1 MATNKTI
8 LNIEINENVNDYIT
22 AVQQD
27 SRSRFLDVMLFDN
40 GVPIDLTGHTARIY
54 AIKPDGK
61 EVYNNGVI
69 TDAKNGRVQ
78 FELTSQT
85 LAVSGLL
92 NLQIILYRNNT
103 EILSTN
109 PFKLFIL
116 ESLMSKN
123 AIQSSNEYGALVVT
137 LRDLESAKALMQEM
151 VKKIGS
157 PGQIATSLNLTTM
170 YGIMDEILKML
181 RDSSVAGLNTKLDEL
196 KTKSDNIAS
205 KIDEVKEDTEK
216 IIDERGTCIDLPNL
230 EHRVGSITL
239 RNGEHTPNK
248 EYSVTATSAGT
259 RGRLIDCIITASFG
273 STSGITYPKTYSE
286 RNYTVTVKID
296 GVSTYQFKLNFKGQ
310 TLNSSPPR
318 TTYPFRTGFINAQQ
332 LISLADMYP
341 TSSGKGEFNRN
352 CTHFNCLG
360 NGINFAIN
368 KNFRRFD
375 PRTLAGTNLPKV
387 ISSGT
392 LDISSANF
400 NGEFDNV
407 IPYSRDSGIPFTDKI
422 EVTISADTL
431 DEFSPFHSFRVYF
444 VNSRDNVRLFE
455 WD

>member
-69 TDAKNGRVQ
+69 TDAKKGRVQ

-85 LAVSGLL
+85 LAVAGLL

-123 AIQSSNEYGALVVT
+123 AIQSSNEYGALVIT

-181 RDSSVAGLNTKLDEL
+181 RDSSVVAIKNKLDKIDTTTTNTNSEIPNIKKL
-196 KTKSDNIAS
+196 IEDSIDKTKETYLDLYGIHQKTITINTINGTQEITNLGGATENI
-205 KIDEVKEDTEK
+205 IHIVGFLNMNENEK
-216 IIDERGTCIDLPNL
+216 ITFQVQDKSGLTFYKTSLTMPSTSSIKPRVAFGYVNAQHLSATDWAYQSDESGSDRGSEIRDPLGLVLAYHSSRGTYPTLGEPTSLTVNYTNNNASISKSMNL
-230 EHRVGSITL
+230 VGYYTKTNFFPTTKAGNLKVKITGNCAAGGTL
-239 RNGEHTPNK
+239 VI
-248 EYSVTATSAGT
+248 YAGT
-259 RGRLIDCIITASFG
+259 KR
-273 STSGITYPKTYSE
+273 
-286 RNYTVTVKID
+286 
-296 GVSTYQFKLNFKGQ
+296 
-310 TLNSSPPR
+310 
-318 TTYPFRTGFINAQQ
+318 
-332 LISLADMYP
+332 
-341 TSSGKGEFNRN
+341 
-352 CTHFNCLG
+352 
-360 NGINFAIN
+360 
-368 KNFRRFD
+368 
-375 PRTLAGTNLPKV
+375 
-387 ISSGT
+387 
-392 LDISSANF
+392 
-400 NGEFDNV
+400 
-407 IPYSRDSGIPFTDKI
+407 
-422 EVTISADTL
+422 
-431 DEFSPFHSFRVYF
+431 
-444 VNSRDNVRLFE
+444 
-455 WD
+455 

>member
-69 TDAKNGRVQ
+69 TDAKKGRVQ

-85 LAVSGLL
+85 LAVAGLL

-170 YGIMDEILKML
+170 YAIMDEILKML
-181 RDSSVAGLNTKLDEL
+181 RDSSVVAIKDKLDKIDTTTTNTNSEIPNIKKL
-196 KTKSDNIAS
+196 IQDSIYKTKA
-205 KIDEVKEDTEK
+205 TY
-216 IIDERGTCIDLPNL
+216 L
-230 EHRVGSITL
+230 EL
-239 RNGEHTPNK
+239 
-248 EYSVTATSAGT
+248 
-259 RGRLIDCIITASFG
+259 
-273 STSGITYPKTYSE
+273 SGITKQVIPLNAITGGLNLTNLGSFATNSKNIIHMIGTFNMKANEKITFQVQDSKGVIFYKTTLTMPS
-286 RNYTVTVKID
+286 T
-296 GVSTYQFKLNFKGQ
+296 VSTTSTVRFGYA
-310 TLNSSPPR
+310 
-318 TTYPFRTGFINAQQ
+318 NAQH
-332 LISLADMYP
+332 LSAYASVNDGGF
-341 TSSGKGEFNRN
+341 SESGFM
-352 CTHFNCLG
+352 
-360 NGINFAIN
+360 
-368 KNFRRFD
+368 D
-375 PRTLAGTNLPKV
+375 PIGLYL
-387 ISSGT
+387 
-392 LDISSANF
+392 
-400 NGEFDNV
+400 
-407 IPYSRDSGIPFTDKI
+407 
-422 EVTISADTL
+422 
-431 DEFSPFHSFRVYF
+431 PFHSGNGNIPTLGEPTTQFSNYTSDTTNISRQMNLVGYYTKTNF
-444 VNSRDNVRLFE
+444 FPKTVLGNLAVNITGNCAGGGSLE
-455 WD
+455 LYLGAEQ

>member
-69 TDAKNGRVQ
+69 TDAKKGRVQ

-85 LAVSGLL
+85 LAVAGLL
-92 NLQIILYRNNT
+92 NLQIILYKNNT

-123 AIQSSNEYGALVVT
+123 AIQSSNEYGALVIT

-181 RDSSVAGLNTKLDEL
+181 RDSSVVAIKDKLDKIDTTTTNTNSEIPNIKKL
-196 KTKSDNIAS
+196 IEDSIYKTKETYLELSGIERKVTPISAIKGELHLTNLTTFGQDAKNIIHILGVFNMQA
-205 KIDEVKEDTEK
+205 KEK
-216 IIDERGTCIDLPNL
+216 ITFQVQD
-230 EHRVGSITL
+230 
-239 RNGEHTPNK
+239 NK
-248 EYSVTATSAGT
+248 G
-259 RGRLIDCIITASFG
+259 LIFYKTTFTMP
-273 STSGITYPKTYSE
+273 STSTIT
-286 RNYTVTVKID
+286 
-296 GVSTYQFKLNFKGQ
+296 
-310 TLNSSPPR
+310 SSVIFG
-318 TTYPFRTGFINAQQ
+318 YANAQHLMATEWAYQ
-332 LISLADMYP
+332 SDEQGSA
-341 TSSGKGEFNRN
+341 SGGGLR
-352 CTHFNCLG
+352 
-360 NGINFAIN
+360 
-368 KNFRRFD
+368 D
-375 PRTLAGTNLPKV
+375 PIGLYL
-387 ISSGT
+387 
-392 LDISSANF
+392 
-400 NGEFDNV
+400 
-407 IPYSRDSGIPFTDKI
+407 
-422 EVTISADTL
+422 
-431 DEFSPFHSFRVYF
+431 PFHSGNGNIPTLGEPTTQFSNYTQDTASVDRKMSLVGYYTKTNF
-444 VNSRDNVRLFE
+444 FPKTTAGNLEVKITGNCAKGGSLILYLGEER
-455 WD
+455 

>member
-69 TDAKNGRVQ
+69 TDAKKGRVQ

-85 LAVSGLL
+85 LAVAGLL
-92 NLQIILYRNNT
+92 NLQIILYKNNT

-123 AIQSSNEYGALVVT
+123 AIQSSNEYGALVIT

-170 YGIMDEILKML
+170 YAIMDEILKML
-181 RDSSVAGLNTKLDEL
+181 RDSSVVAIKDKLD
-196 KTKSDNIAS
+196 
-205 KIDEVKEDTEK
+205 KIDTTTTNTNSE
-216 IIDERGTCIDLPNL
+216 IPN
-230 EHRVGSITL
+230 I
-239 RNGEHTPNK
+239 K
-248 EYSVTATSAGT
+248 
-259 RGRLIDCIITASFG
+259 
-273 STSGITYPKTYSE
+273 KTY
-286 RNYTVTVKID
+286 T
-296 GVSTYQFKLNFKGQ
+296 GQ
-310 TLNSSPPR
+310 H
-318 TTYPFRTGFINAQQ
+318 I
-332 LISLADMYP
+332 
-341 TSSGKGEFNRN
+341 
-352 CTHFNCLG
+352 
-360 NGINFAIN
+360 
-368 KNFRRFD
+368 
-375 PRTLAGTNLPKV
+375 
-387 ISSGT
+387 
-392 LDISSANF
+392 
-400 NGEFDNV
+400 
-407 IPYSRDSGIPFTDKI
+407 
-422 EVTISADTL
+422 
-431 DEFSPFHSFRVYF
+431 
-444 VNSRDNVRLFE
+444 
-455 WD
+455 

>member
-8 LNIEINENVNDYIT
+8 LNIEINQNVNDYIT

-69 TDAKNGRVQ
+69 TDAKKGRVQ

-85 LAVSGLL
+85 LAVAGLL

-216 IIDERGTCIDLPNL
+216 IIDERGTCIDLPDL
-230 EHRVGSITL
+230 EYRVGGLTL

-248 EYSVTATSAGT
+248 EYSVTTTSAGP
-259 RGRLIDCIITASFG
+259 RGRLIDCIITARFS
-273 STSGITYPKTYSE
+273 STSGITYPKTYSA
-286 RNYTVTVKID
+286 RAYTVTVKID
-296 GVSTYQFKLNFKGQ
+296 GVSTYQFKFNFKGQ
-310 TLNSSPPR
+310 TLNSSPSNSAI
-318 TTYPFRTGFINAQQ
+318 PFRTGFINAQQ
-332 LISLADMYP
+332 LINLPNMYP
-341 TSSGKGEFNRN
+341 TSIGKGEFNRN
-352 CTHFNCLG
+352 CTHFNYLG
-360 NGINFAIN
+360 NGINFAVN
-368 KNFRRFD
+368 KNFRALA
-375 PRTLAGTNLPKV
+375 PRTLAGTKLPNV
-387 ISSGT
+387 ISNSD
-392 LDISSANF
+392 LDISSSNF
-400 NGEFDNV
+400 NGEYDNV
-407 IPYSRDSGIPFTDKI
+407 ILYSRDSGIPFTDKI
-422 EVTISADTL
+422 EVTISADIL

-444 VNSRDNVRLFE
+444 INSRDNVRLFE

>member
-85 LAVSGLL
+85 LAVAGLL

-123 AIQSSNEYGALVVT
+123 AIQSSNEYGALVIT
-137 LRDLESAKALMQEM
+137 LRDLESAKSLMQEM

-181 RDSSVAGLNTKLDEL
+181 RDSSVVAIKNKLDKIDTTTTNTNTEIPTIKKMIEDSIENTKKTYLDLRQLAKKIIQINTVNGAQETEFVGNSSERVIHVVGTFTMKQDETINFTVKDGNNNIFYSTTYTAPTNFPGTTTSL
-196 KTKSDNIAS
+196 NVTFGYVNAQHLSASQWAYQSDEQGGDRGFTISDPLGLGLAPHSAKTKYPSVGYLSAVLDNYTANSAHTNKYMNLVAYYTKTNYFPNRTSDNI
-205 KIDEVKEDTEK
+205 KV
-216 IIDERGTCIDLPNL
+216 
-230 EHRVGSITL
+230 SI
-239 RNGEHTPNK
+239 
-248 EYSVTATSAGT
+248 
-259 RGRLIDCIITASFG
+259 
-273 STSGITYPKTYSE
+273 
-286 RNYTVTVKID
+286 
-296 GVSTYQFKLNFKGQ
+296 
-310 TLNSSPPR
+310 
-318 TTYPFRTGFINAQQ
+318 
-332 LISLADMYP
+332 
-341 TSSGKGEFNRN
+341 SGKCSG
-352 CTHFNCLG
+352 G
-360 NGINFAIN
+360 
-368 KNFRRFD
+368 
-375 PRTLAGTNLPKV
+375 GTVVVYK
-387 ISSGT
+387 G
-392 LDISSANF
+392 
-400 NGEFDNV
+400 
-407 IPYSRDSGIPFTDKI
+407 RD
-422 EVTISADTL
+422 
-431 DEFSPFHSFRVYF
+431 Y
-444 VNSRDNVRLFE
+444 
-455 WD
+455 

>member
-181 RDSSVAGLNTKLDEL
+181 RDSSVVSIKNKLDKIDTTTTNTNSEIPNIKKL
-196 KTKSDNIAS
+196 IQDSIYKTKA
-205 KIDEVKEDTEK
+205 TY
-216 IIDERGTCIDLPNL
+216 L
-230 EHRVGSITL
+230 EL
-239 RNGEHTPNK
+239 
-248 EYSVTATSAGT
+248 
-259 RGRLIDCIITASFG
+259 
-273 STSGITYPKTYSE
+273 SGITKKVIPLPAITGELNLTNLGNFATDSKNIIHMIGTLNMKANEKITFQVQDSKGVIFYKTTLTMPS
-286 RNYTVTVKID
+286 T
-296 GVSTYQFKLNFKGQ
+296 VSTTSKVRFGYA
-310 TLNSSPPR
+310 
-318 TTYPFRTGFINAQQ
+318 NAQHLSAYALAYQ
-332 LISLADMYP
+332 TDQSGGLIE
-341 TSSGKGEFNRN
+341 SGFM
-352 CTHFNCLG
+352 
-360 NGINFAIN
+360 
-368 KNFRRFD
+368 D
-375 PRTLAGTNLPKV
+375 PIGLYL
-387 ISSGT
+387 
-392 LDISSANF
+392 
-400 NGEFDNV
+400 
-407 IPYSRDSGIPFTDKI
+407 
-422 EVTISADTL
+422 
-431 DEFSPFHSFRVYF
+431 PFHSGNGNIPTLGEPTTQFYNYTSDTASINIQMNLVGYYTKTNF
-444 VNSRDNVRLFE
+444 FPKTVLGNLAVNITGNCAGGGSLE
-455 WD
+455 LYLGAEQ